1 MSRLREAMDAVR
13 SNPKNAGAWVI
24 LGELLGADGQT
35 EKATQSFQ
43 RALQLDP
50 TNITAQRGLA
60 QILLAD
66 KGGNAGAGGLG
77 TGRLTP
83 PPTNPSTP
91 RATAQSM
98 PALPPHSAP
107 SHDASP
113 PRAPRPTREAPVTP
127 SRPPISREE
136 AAPRRTAP
144 RPNAGAA
151 VEMRTPPAQA
161 IKPSQG
167 RMMLGIGFLIAIPL
181 LCLCALVFALA
192 QLI

>member
-1 MSRLREAMDAVR
+1 MSRRRAAMGAV
-13 SNPKNAGAWVI
+13 SANPNNAGAWVI

-66 KGGNAGAGGLG
+66 KGGNAEAGGLG

-83 PPTNPSTP
+83 SPANPPTP
-91 RATAQSM
+91 RATAQNM
-98 PALPPHSAP
+98 PALPPNAEPSPTARPARETPAP
-107 SHDASP
+107 S
-113 PRAPRPTREAPVTP
+113 RA
-127 SRPPISREE
+127 PISREE
-136 AAPRRTAP
+136 AAPRRPAS

-151 VEMRTPPAQA
+151 VEMRTPPPQP

-167 RMMLGIGFLIAIPL
+167 RMMMGMGFLIAIPL

>member
-13 SNPKNAGAWVI
+13 ANPKNAGAWVI

-107 SHDASP
+107 SRNASP
-113 PRAPRPTREAPVTP
+113 PPSPRPTREAPAP
-127 SRPPISREE
+127 PRSPISREE
-136 AAPRRTAP
+136 AAPRRPAP

-151 VEMRTPPAQA
+151 VEMRTPPPQA

-167 RMMLGIGFLIAIPL
+167 RMMAGMAFLVLIPL

>member
-13 SNPKNAGAWVI
+13 ANPKNAGAWVI

-43 RALQLDP
+43 RALQIDP
-50 TNITAQRGLA
+50 TNITSQRGLA
-60 QILLAD
+60 HISLAD
-66 KGGNAGAGGLG
+66 KGGNAEEPGLCS
-77 TGRLTP
+77 GRLTHSP
-83 PPTNPSTP
+83 DNPPTPPHTAPERPLPARPAS
-91 RATAQSM
+91 ATATAR
-98 PALPPHSAP
+98 PARETPAP
-107 SHDASP
+107 SRTA
-113 PRAPRPTREAPVTP
+113 
-127 SRPPISREE
+127 ISREE
-136 AAPRRTAP
+136 AAPRRPAS

-151 VEMRTPPAQA
+151 VEMRTPPPQP

-167 RMMLGIGFLIAIPL
+167 RMMMGMGFLIAIPL